1 MTTEIEAPDAAA
13 LRASVLLGQTQGA
26 MVLVGAGLGWVMFG
40 LSALGALPLGLF
52 LAVLAVP
59 ALLLLGALAVRRS
72 VPGVPDAEWS
82 PEMSRVFRQ
91 AVAGEGV
98 GILAILVVTLPLRRP
113 EWILPLVAL
122 AVGLHFLPLAR
133 VFQRPLYYL
142 TGAALCLLCLVTFA
156 VPPHLG
162 VPHLQGW
169 RLVAGLGAGVVL
181 WVSALMMLIQSWIGL
196 RSFSQA
202 RRLATGADL
211 QRWFRVRAS
220 SPTGIILDAVSRLI
234 LPCNPRR
241 PHETLMFTGIRE
253 PEDPK
258 G

>member
-1 MTTEIEAPDAAA
+1 MTTTEMKAPEAAA

-26 MVLVGAGLGWVMFG
+26 MVLIGAGLGWVLFG
-40 LSALGALPLGLF
+40 LSALGALPLELF

-59 ALLLLGALAVRRS
+59 ALLFLGALAVRRS
-72 VPGVPDAEWS
+72 APGLPDAEWS

-91 AVAGEGV
+91 AVAGEMV
-98 GILAILVVTLPLRRP
+98 GILAILAVALPLRRP

-142 TGAALCLLCLVTFA
+142 TGAALCLVCFVTFA

-169 RLVAGLGAGVVL
+169 RLVSGLGGGTTL
-181 WVSALMMLIQSWIGL
+181 WLTALMMLIQSGIGL
-196 RSFSQA
+196 RGFSRA
-202 RRLATGADL
+202 RQSASGA
-211 QRWFRVRAS
+211 
-220 SPTGIILDAVSRLI
+220 
-234 LPCNPRR
+234 
-241 PHETLMFTGIRE
+241 
-253 PEDPK
+253 
-258 G
+258 